1 MDNNKVE
8 KRINYTKTKGN
19 NMKELI
25 CAVAIVIYGFA
36 CMYGITYLLGGF

>member
-1 MDNNKVE
+1 MLILE
-8 KRINYTKTKGN
+8 TKGN

-25 CAVAIVIYGFA
+25 FATLIVLYGFV